1 MKTKVV
7 VMVSLLAT
15 SALSAQQI
23 EEQIPPLPPLPE
35 VLQALTEI
43 QATELAKI
51 VAQFRDPNDTVSAAF
66 TNAAEFGGGGPLR
79 GPLYVTP
86 MAPVPRTIYVPKN
99 APDTLQMVIDKA
111 SPGDEIVVAPGI
123 YDMGGRQLNQEGP
136 ATRLVI
142 DKPLTLRSEK
152 GPEVTIIAGGPST
165 RCIYMTN
172 GVQVVG
178 FTISGGETMK
188 EGPEGN
194 KFTALSG
201 GGVWSEP
208 GGVLVNCTVV
218 SNTALWY
225 GGGLYGG
232 NAMQC
237 VFSGNTARR
246 SGGGVSRA
254 RLGSCL
260 IQYNRAGRYGGGTHH
275 SELFNCTV
283 THNRAE
289 VMGGGAAFGKAQNTV
304 LHHNQTLVGDHNFI
318 EVEMS
323 YCCSMPKGYGPGN
336 SGVEPGFKNT
346 DQGVFLPTFDS
357 PLIDAGTKTFLA
369 VDLVGHPRILDGNN
383 NGNARADIGAY
394 EYVHSK
400 ADSNGDGISD
410 IDEIAVKSEV
420 FHFERPAE

>member
-1 MKTKVV
+1 MKSKTVA
-7 VMVSLLAT
+7 MVLLMSV
-15 SALSAQQI
+15 SAAFAQT
-23 EEQIPPLPPLPE
+23 EEQIPPMTPLPQ
-35 VLQALTEI
+35 VLEMVTALKAE
-43 QATELAKI
+43 ELVKI
-51 VAQFRDPNDTVSAAF
+51 VAQFREPGDATSAAF

-79 GPLYVTP
+79 GPLYVIP
-86 MAPVPRTIYVPKN
+86 MPLVPRTIYVPKN
-99 APDTLQMVIDKA
+99 APDTLQMYIDQA
-111 SPGDEIVVAPGI
+111 NPGDEIVVAPGI
-123 YDMGGRQLNQEGP
+123 YDMGGRQLNQAGP

-172 GVQVVG
+172 GVQVIG

-208 GGVLVNCTVV
+208 GGALVDCTVV

-232 NAMQC
+232 NAFRC
-237 VFSGNTARR
+237 IFTGNTARR

-254 RLGSCL
+254 RLASCL
-260 IQYNRAGRYGGGTHH
+260 VQYNRAGRYGGGTHH
-275 SELFNCTV
+275 SELRNCTV

-304 LHHNQTLVGDHNFI
+304 MHHNQTLLSDHNFF

-323 YCCSMPKGYGPGN
+323 FCCSMPKGYGPGN
-336 SGVEPGFKNT
+336 IDAEPGFKNT
-346 DQGVFLPTFDS
+346 DQGVFDPVYSS
-357 PLIDAGTKTFLA
+357 PLIDAGTNTFVVA
-369 VDLVGHPRILDGNN
+369 DLLGNPRVLDGNN
-383 NGNARADIGAY
+383 NRHARADIGAY
-394 EYVHSK
+394 EFVNPK
-400 ADSNGDGISD
+400 ADSDGDGILD
-410 IDEIAVKSEV
+410 IDEFPVKSEA
-420 FHFERPAE
+420 FRFERPAE